1 MAVAFGR
8 VWKHAVVLLALLI
21 LLSTLEHGWL
31 AGGHPHVVLSVL
43 IGLPLLVAELAAAD
57 RHFLGMVDVVFAVVA
72 AAGKAV
78 AESGEDMDLTAVGN
92 GHK

>member
-31 AGGHPHVVLSVL
+31 AGGHSHVVLSVL
-43 IGLPLLVAELAAAD
+43 IGLPLLQ
-57 RHFLGMVDVVFAVVA
+57 
-72 AAGKAV
+72 
-78 AESGEDMDLTAVGN
+78 ESRQKLQGIDLSIIFIFIIQ
-92 GHK
+92 